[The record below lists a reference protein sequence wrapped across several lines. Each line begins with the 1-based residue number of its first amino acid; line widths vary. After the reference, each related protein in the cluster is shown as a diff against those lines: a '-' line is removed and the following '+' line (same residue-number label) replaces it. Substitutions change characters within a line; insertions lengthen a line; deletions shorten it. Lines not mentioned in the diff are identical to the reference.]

1 MAIRFA
7 KPLTPGPRACGDI
20 AAVTA
25 FLLTV
30 VASLIPL
37 GLTPEADRKSVMV
50 GGPAI
55 FVAAFAVNSAVRS
68 GLILDDSMSG
78 YSSGDTNMFAES
90 ERGFCS

>member
-1 MAIRFA
+1 
-7 KPLTPGPRACGDI
+7 
-20 AAVTA
+20 
-25 FLLTV
+25 
-30 VASLIPL
+30 
-37 GLTPEADRKSVMV
+37 MV